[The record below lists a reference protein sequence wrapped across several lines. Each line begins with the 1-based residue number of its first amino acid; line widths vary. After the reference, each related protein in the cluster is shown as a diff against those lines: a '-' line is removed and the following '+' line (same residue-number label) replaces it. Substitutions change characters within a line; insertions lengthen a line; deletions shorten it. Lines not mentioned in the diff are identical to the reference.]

1 MKTTSLIFILLI
13 SFISCEYSGV
23 KAAIDSNIFKV
34 LTKIDFN
41 SLFKDKVLIDHVET
55 SGQYLF
61 KYEVVVDNFSLTN
74 LTAPQEV
81 KIETGTN
88 DLGLPVVKLSIYSV
102 TADILIDYLYIKYG
116 LVHDTSR
123 GVTGDIVFS
132 SISGSYYFGNDGKV
146 VISDFDVEIESLTI
160 DIKQDFL
167 NWLIKV
173 FKSLIKSQVQ
183 KKLNT
188 LGDTLESTLNNWVD
202 NEFLYDLGYGI
213 GFNLTNIEKPH
224 MTLVDKQNVNSFLKL
239 FASILFGANNTVFE
253 TQSALLQ
260 FGIKGSVYPNSHPEL
275 VPDLDPPVDMSF
287 NTDYFTNELQVLL
300 STYTL
305 NTLLYM
311 GQSSG
316 YLHKEFTNSSHWN
329 FPWNFDTVGLQEII
343 PEFAQK
349 YPDENY
355 EVQLKAYVSVF
366 NHLQPLIESTETGA
380 KIVLN
385 FNLDFLTTVSDDPFD
400 DPEEDLLVNVTAELP
415 FTISVKYDLLT
426 VNWEAFKVTKL
437 VKNKDQL
444 GVDEDKLVETV
455 QTVWDSY
462 VTKFI
467 KGYTKNVAVA
477 SLLTIITKTNWKNLK
492 LETKDGY
499 LLASIAVD
507 LDF

>member
-1 MKTTSLIFILLI
+1 MKTSSLLFVLLI
-13 SFISCEYSGV
+13 TFISCEYSGL

-41 SLFKDKVLIDHVET
+41 SLLKDKVLLDHEEI

-61 KYEVVVDNFSLTN
+61 KYEVVVENFSLTN
-74 LTAPQEV
+74 LTAPSEV

-88 DLGLPVVKLSIYSV
+88 DLGLPFVKLSLYSI
-102 TADILIDYLYIKYG
+102 TADVLIDYLYIKYG

-132 SISGSYYFGNDGKV
+132 SISGSFYFTEEGKI
-146 VISDFDVEIESLTI
+146 VISDFDAEIESLTI

-173 FKSLIKSQVQ
+173 FKSLLKSQVQ

-188 LGDTLESTLNNWVD
+188 LGDTLETTLNNWVSS
-202 NEFLYDLGYGI
+202 EFLYDLGYGI

-224 MTLVDKQNVNSFLKL
+224 MTLVQKGEVNSDLKSV
-239 FASILFGANNTVFE
+239 ADYLFGEDNNVFE

-260 FGIKGSVYPNSHPEL
+260 FGIKGQVYPNAHPEL
-275 VPDLDPPVDMSF
+275 IPDLVPAVDMSF
-287 NTDYFTNELQVLL
+287 NTDYYTNELQLLL
-300 STYTL
+300 STYTI

-329 FPWNFDTVGLQEII
+329 FPWDFDTVGLQEII
-343 PEFAQK
+343 PEFGVK
-349 YPDENY
+349 YPDNNY
-355 EVQLKAYVSVF
+355 EVQLKAYISVF
-366 NHLQPLIESTETGA
+366 NHLQPLIESTEEGA
-380 KIVLN
+380 KLILN

-400 DPEEDLLVNVTAELP
+400 DPEEDLILNVTAELP
-415 FTISVKYDLLT
+415 FYFTVKYELLT
-426 VNWEAFKVTKL
+426 VNWQAFKVTNL
-437 VKNKDQL
+437 VKTKDQL
-444 GVDEDKLVETV
+444 GVDEEKLVETV
-455 QTVWDSY
+455 QSVWDSY
-462 VTKFI
+462 VTKFL

-477 SLLTIITKTNWKNLK
+477 SLLTIITKTNWKNFK
-492 LETKDGY
+492 LETQDGY
-499 LLASIAVD
+499 LLASIGVD